1 MSFERRT
8 YMFNVGDYIVYPMH
22 GAGTIDAIEEKDI
35 LGEKQSYYILK
46 MPGEVKV
53 MVPVDRA
60 EKVGVRNIIDEGSA
74 EKVFEIL
81 EEDQTEMSTNW
92 NKRYRDNMDKMKSGD
107 IYEVADVVRNLS
119 FKQKEKGL
127 STGEKKMLINAKQ
140 ILVSELVLAEHS
152 SYEEM
157 EGIVDNKIN
166 QSFKEFKVDIPEDVS
181 SLSNVVNKFI
191 PFDEANE
198 E

>member
-1 MSFERRT
+1 
-8 YMFNVGDYIVYPMH
+8 MFYVGDFLVYPMH

-53 MVPVDRA
+53 MVPTDKA
-60 EKVGVRNIIDEGSA
+60 EKIGVRNIIDKSSA
-74 EKVFEIL
+74 EKVFSIL
-81 EEDQTEMSTNW
+81 EEDETEMSLNW

-127 STGEKKMLINAKQ
+127 STGEKKMLLNAKQ
-140 ILVSELVLAEHS
+140 ILVSELVLAEKS

-157 EGIVDNKIN
+157 ENIVDNKIN
-166 QSFKEFKVDIPEDVS
+166 QSFKEFRVDEESPLTS
-181 SLSNVVNKFI
+181 TVNKFI
-191 PFDEANE
+191 PFNE
-198 E
+198 EN